1 MTDLILASAS
11 PRRSEILQQIGVD
24 FQIVPAN
31 IDETPISQESPVDY
45 VQRMAKEKAQH
56 VINTI
61 ADSSTPVLG
70 ADTSVVL
77 NSKIYGKPT
86 NQEDG
91 MAMLAALSGNTHQV
105 LSAVAI
111 GNKQHCM
118 LRLSSTDVKF
128 RDLDL
133 KECLEYWNTG
143 EPVDKAGGYAI
154 QGLGAVFVEEIS
166 GSFSGVVGLPIEQ
179 TTRLL
184 QAFNVPIWGVSH
196 KNK

>member
-31 IDETPISQESPVDY
+31 IDETSMSQESPVDY

-77 NSKIYGKPT
+77 NSKI
-86 NQEDG
+86 
-91 MAMLAALSGNTHQV
+91 
-105 LSAVAI
+105 
-111 GNKQHCM
+111 
-118 LRLSSTDVKF
+118 
-128 RDLDL
+128 
-133 KECLEYWNTG
+133 
-143 EPVDKAGGYAI
+143 
-154 QGLGAVFVEEIS
+154 
-166 GSFSGVVGLPIEQ
+166 
-179 TTRLL
+179 
-184 QAFNVPIWGVSH
+184 
-196 KNK
+196 

>member
-77 NSKIYGKPT
+77 KSKIYGKPT

-91 MAMLAALSGNTHQV
+91 MAMLAALPGNTHQV

-128 RDLDL
+128 RDSDL
-133 KECLEYWNTG
+133 KECFKYWNTG
-143 EPVDKAGGYAI
+143 DSQMKK
-154 QGLGAVFVEEIS
+154 FEEINYKTVEVRNYKQLKDFIKEIDLKKVLS
-166 GSFSGVVGLPIEQ
+166 L
-179 TTRLL
+179 
-184 QAFNVPIWGVSH
+184 
-196 KNK
+196 

>member
-111 GNKQHCM
+111 GNEQHCM

-133 KECLEYWNTG
+133 KECLKYWNTG

-179 TTRLL
+179 TTQLL

>member
-111 GNKQHCM
+111 GNEQHCM

-133 KECLEYWNTG
+133 KECLKYWNTG

-179 TTRLL
+179 TTQLL
-184 QAFNVPIWGVSH
+184 QAFNVPFWGVSH

>member
-105 LSAVAI
+105 LSAVVI
-111 GNKQHCM
+111 GNKRHCM

-128 RDLDL
+128 RDLDQ
-133 KECLEYWNTG
+133 KECLKYWNTG

-179 TTRLL
+179 TTQLL